1 MSVTES
7 FLLFCVAEGRF
18 AMDVAAVERI
28 VRAVE
33 VTRLSDAPDF
43 VLGVINVAGEIMP
56 VIDMRRR
63 LGLAVREMELS
74 DRFVL
79 TQAAGKSLALLV
91 DKVEGVVA
99 LAAQSISRGD
109 KAAAWAA
116 TAAVGVEGSIVLI
129 HDIDAFVST
138 EALSR
143 LERPKRE
150 ETNG

>member
-1 MSVTES
+1 
-7 FLLFCVAEGRF
+7 
-18 AMDVAAVERI
+18 MDVAAVERI

-43 VLGVINVAGEIMP
+43 VLGLINVAGEIIP

-129 HDIDAFVST
+129 HDIAAFVST

-143 LERPKRE
+143 LERPNRE

>member
-1 MSVTES
+1 
-7 FLLFCVAEGRF
+7 
-18 AMDVAAVERI
+18 MDVAAVERI

>member
-33 VTRLSDAPDF
+33 VTRLSEAPDF
-43 VLGVINVAGEIMP
+43 VRGLINVAGDIIP

-63 LGLAVREMELS
+63 LGLPGREMELS
-74 DRFVL
+74 DRLIL

-99 LAAQSISRGD
+99 LSAQSISRGD

-129 HDIDAFVST
+129 HDIDAFVSA

-143 LERPKRE
+143 LESAKR
-150 ETNG
+150 

>member
-1 MSVTES
+1 
-7 FLLFCVAEGRF
+7 
-18 AMDVAAVERI
+18 MDVAAVERI

-43 VLGVINVAGEIMP
+43 VLGLINVAGEIMP